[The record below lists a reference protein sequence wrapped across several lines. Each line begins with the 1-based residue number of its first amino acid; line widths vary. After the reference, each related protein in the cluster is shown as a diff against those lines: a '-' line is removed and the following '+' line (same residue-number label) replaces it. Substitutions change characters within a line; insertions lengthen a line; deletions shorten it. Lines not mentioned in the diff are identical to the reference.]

1 MPACP
6 TLFHIPVCPFCQRIE
21 ILLAQKGLSDAVD
34 FVRIDITKPR
44 APELLAKTRGVTSL
58 PVLELEDG
66 TVLNESL
73 VILRYLEERFPEPA
87 VFARDPRHRAIE
99 NMLVARENAFVSA
112 GYTFVLNRD
121 PALRDALREKLLAQY
136 AGLDAFL
143 AFHAPDRD
151 FLFDTFGFA
160 EAVYTPIFMRF
171 WFLEYYEGFTLPADA
186 RYARVARW
194 VDACLAHPA
203 AQQVTR
209 EEIVKLY
216 YDYALGAGNGALLP
230 GRTRSSFEF
239 TPHWRARPWPPRDKY
254 GDGASDA
261 ALGLIA
267 SADG

>member
-1 MPACP
+1 MPARP

-21 ILLAQKGLSDAVD
+21 VLLALKGLSDAVE
-34 FVRIDITKPR
+34 FVRIDITEPR
-44 APELLAKTRGVTSL
+44 PPELLAKTRGVTSL

-73 VILRYLEERFPEPA
+73 VILRYLEERFPAPA
-87 VFARDPRHRAIE
+87 VFASDPRRRAIE

-112 GYTFVLNRD
+112 GYAYVLNRD
-121 PALRDALREKLLAQY
+121 STQRDAHREKLLAQY
-136 AGLDAFL
+136 AALDAFL

-171 WFLEYYEGFTLPADA
+171 WFLEYYEGFALPDEP

-194 VDACLAHPA
+194 IAACLAHPA
-203 AQQVTR
+203 AQQTTR

-216 YDYALGAGNGALLP
+216 YDYALGAGNGGLLP
-230 GRTRSSFEF
+230 GRTRSSFVFE
-239 TPHWRARPWPPRDKY
+239 PDWRTRPWPPRDKY
-254 GDGASDA
+254 GPGVSDA
-261 ALGLIA
+261 ALGLLSEA
-267 SADG
+267 